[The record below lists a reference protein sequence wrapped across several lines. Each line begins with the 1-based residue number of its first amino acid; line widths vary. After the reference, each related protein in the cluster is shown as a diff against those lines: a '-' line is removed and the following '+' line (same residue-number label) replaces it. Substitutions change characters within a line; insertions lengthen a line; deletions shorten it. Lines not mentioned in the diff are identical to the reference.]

1 MPLLIGALA
10 HPVLRL
16 RLAPD
21 AQAAGTVSGRL
32 QGGARAGIL
41 PAAFPTLVP
50 SAGTVPVWQSDWTPA
65 LLRHTAIFDL
75 QPVTVQ
81 GRQVLGLGGDTDDR
95 PWLPDL
101 AGAMADW
108 LLDLPGDRPAD
119 VIRHRLPG
127 IASWVASHL
136 RAGRDTATLPE
147 IGPEGDARWQLVAQ
161 SEPYADY
168 FSMEALTLRHLR
180 HHGDWTPH
188 LVRAVFVSG
197 DATVVLPWD
206 PVRDRVLLIDQ
217 FRAGPAA
224 RGDLQPWLY
233 ETVAGRVDPG
243 EPPEASARREAIE
256 EAGLHLRQLFP
267 GPHNYPSPGAMAEFL
282 YLYVGIA
289 DLPDE
294 AAGIGGLDSEDE
306 DIRSHILPRAEL
318 TRMAMAGQIRNGP
331 LLNLALWLEL
341 AHKRIA
347 GELARLGPV

>member
-1 MPLLIGALA
+1 MPSLIGALA
-10 HPVLRL
+10 DPALRL
-16 RLAPD
+16 RLAP
-21 AQAAGTVSGRL
+21 AARLAGTIRGQL

-41 PAAFPTLVP
+41 PGGFPALVP
-50 SAGTVPVWQSDWTPA
+50 GTAALAHWHSEWTPA
-65 LLRHTAIFDL
+65 LRRYADIFDL
-75 QPVTVQ
+75 TCEMVQ
-81 GRQVLGLGGDTDDR
+81 GHEVLGLGQGRDDR

-108 LLDLPGDRPAD
+108 LLALPAGRPAAA
-119 VIRHRLPG
+119 IRRRLPG
-127 IASWVASHL
+127 IASWVASRL
-136 RAGRDTATLPE
+136 RAGADTADLPCL
-147 IGPEGDARWQLVAQ
+147 GPDGDRRWELVDKA
-161 SEPYADY
+161 EPYANY
-168 FSMEALTLRHLR
+168 FAMESLTLRHLR
-180 HHGDWTPH
+180 HHGDWTPD

-224 RGDLQPWLY
+224 RGDLQPWLC

-243 EPPEASARREAIE
+243 EPPEVSARREAVE
-256 EAGLHLRQLFP
+256 EAGLHIRQLIP

-294 AAGIGGLDSEDE
+294 IAGVGGLATEDE
-306 DIRSHILPRAEL
+306 DIRSHLLPRREL
-318 TRMAMAGQIRNGP
+318 TRMAVAGQIRNGP

-341 AHKRIA
+341 AHERIA
-347 GELARLGPV
+347 GELAGPGPV